1 MNLVKIDTPEFKAEA
16 LHIGELP
23 ALQVMTTL
31 GEKDDMRRLVLF
43 IETLKAALMDQSL
56 IPKLET
62 LSMDQ
67 LLAVVRAYVDAAP
80 FERDLS
86 EF

>member
-1 MNLVKIDTPEFKAEA
+1 
-16 LHIGELP
+16 
-23 ALQVMTTL
+23 
-31 GEKDDMRRLVLF
+31 
-43 IETLKAALMDQSL
+43 MDQSL